1 MPLNNKTLTERET
14 AVLYY
19 HVFAD
24 VQDWKKLYL
33 LADPETDPDKIKYLD
48 TIVSRW
54 RNSEKIKKALQ
65 MIQDQKTIQEERQKE
80 KGRQEERNKDREN
93 NDRSETGTETHKNK
107 NIDYSDPRNRQKLY
121 NEVIANS
128 GDDYKTK
135 LDAAK
140 VFEQIQRDDREA
152 AKAQKQSKIYLP
164 LRCEQCALYQKQKKR
179 L

>member
-1 MPLNNKTLTERET
+1 
-14 AVLYY
+14 
-19 HVFAD
+19 
-24 VQDWKKLYL
+24 
-33 LADPETDPDKIKYLD
+33 
-48 TIVSRW
+48 
-54 RNSEKIKKALQ
+54 
-65 MIQDQKTIQEERQKE
+65 MIQDQKTIQDERQKE
-80 KGRQEERNKDREN
+80 KGRQEERNKDKEDNERTG
-93 NDRSETGTETHKNK
+93 TGTETQKAR
-107 NIDYSDPRNRQKLY
+107 NIDYSDPRNRQRLY

-164 LRCEQCALYQKQKKR
+164 LRCEQCILYQKQKKK